1 MRAEGGATSLRE
13 RVSGGRFD
21 VRSPL
26 TTGAVVLGLGL
37 LCLGFVADTAGMHY
51 EGGLLG
57 AIGVYAL
64 GLAAVGL
71 LCAKLLSRIAY

>member
-1 MRAEGGATSLRE
+1 MRAESGTTSLRE

-26 TTGAVVLGLGL
+26 TAGAGVFGIGL
-37 LCLGFVADTAGMHY
+37 LCLGFVADTVGMHY

-64 GLAAVGL
+64 GLTAIGF
-71 LCAKLLSRIAY
+71 LCSKLLSRIAY